1 MRAINFSRRRFVR
14 GAAILAAG
22 VAIPRVGTAH
32 AATAQT
38 ADGTKLFYETTG
50 RGPPIVFLH
59 ETARTYRSF
68 DLQVA
73 ALKDR
78 YQCIAYNARGYPPS
92 DVPPSLA
99 SYSQDVAAA
108 DAGAILDALQL
119 RDAHIVGV
127 SMGSAAALQ
136 FALRNAPRVR
146 SLMLCSIGAGS
157 DLKPGEFAAN
167 IEATAAK
174 IEASEGKKLAEI
186 LGSPPDRQRL
196 KEKNPAEFQK
206 FMDQAAGL
214 SPVGLANAY
223 RGVVKPRPP
232 IYAYKDDV
240 AAMKMPTL
248 IVVGERDGPCMK
260 PSQFLAGAI
269 AGARLEVLPGA
280 GHSVNIEEPTIVNR
294 LVAELVAAAEAKH
307 TSR

>member
-1 MRAINFSRRRFVR
+1 
-14 GAAILAAG
+14 
-22 VAIPRVGTAH
+22 
-32 AATAQT
+32 
-38 ADGTKLFYETTG
+38 
-50 RGPPIVFLH
+50 
-59 ETARTYRSF
+59 
-68 DLQVA
+68 
-73 ALKDR
+73 
-78 YQCIAYNARGYPPS
+78 
-92 DVPPSLA
+92 
-99 SYSQDVAAA
+99 
-108 DAGAILDALQL
+108 
-119 RDAHIVGV
+119 
-127 SMGSAAALQ
+127 MGSAAALQ

-146 SLMLCSIGAGS
+146 SLTLCSIGAGS

-248 IVVGERDGPCMK
+248 IVVGERDGPVHEAQ
-260 PSQFLAGAI
+260 PVPGRRDSGRAPRGP
-269 AGARLEVLPGA
+269 PGA
-280 GHSVNIEEPTIVNR
+280 GHSVNIEEPSIVNR

>member
-1 MRAINFSRRRFVR
+1 MRAINFR
-14 GAAILAAG
+14 GAALYAAPRFLRRG
-22 VAIPRVGTAH
+22 IAIPRVRVAH
-32 AATAQT
+32 AATVKT
-38 ADGTKLFYETTG
+38 ADGTKLFYEATG
-50 RGPPIVFLH
+50 NGPPIVFLH

-78 YQCIAYNARGYPPS
+78 FQCIVYNARGYPPS
-92 DVPPSLA
+92 DVPHRSLFILKMLL
-99 SYSQDVAAA
+99 QRTL
-108 DAGAILDALQL
+108 GAILDALGL
-119 RDAHIVGV
+119 SDAHIVGV

-146 SLMLCSIGAGS
+146 SLVLCSIGAGS

-167 IEATAAK
+167 IETTAAK

-214 SPVGLANAY
+214 SPVGSGQRL
-223 RGVVKPRPP
+223 PRRR
-232 IYAYKDDV
+232 
-240 AAMKMPTL
+240 
-248 IVVGERDGPCMK
+248 E
-260 PSQFLAGAI
+260 
-269 AGARLEVLPGA
+269 
-280 GHSVNIEEPTIVNR
+280 
-294 LVAELVAAAEAKH
+294 AAAADICL
-307 TSR
+307 